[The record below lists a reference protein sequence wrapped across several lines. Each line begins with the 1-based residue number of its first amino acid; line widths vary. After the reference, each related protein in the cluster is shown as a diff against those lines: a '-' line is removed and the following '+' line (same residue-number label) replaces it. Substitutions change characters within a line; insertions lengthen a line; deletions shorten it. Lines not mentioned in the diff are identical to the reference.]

1 MSHSESQDEDWGSV
15 LRTWNEDVQID
26 SDETE
31 NLNPISHSE
40 PSPSVSEIRCPMLEV
55 PGIPSLETGD

>member
-15 LRTWNEDVQID
+15 FRTWNEDVQVD

-31 NLNPISHSE
+31 NLNP
-40 PSPSVSEIRCPMLEV
+40 
-55 PGIPSLETGD
+55 